1 MITINGNTYDFKFSN
16 RKDAA
21 DFIVAVSAAVGKV
34 NPNFIGV
41 TNRAM
46 VNRLLIKAKLNKMAR
61 VRKLK
66 LSGLL
71 ARALFLSASDL
82 LPEGT
87 YYEC

>member
-1 MITINGNTYDFKFSN
+1 
-16 RKDAA
+16 
-21 DFIVAVSAAVGKV
+21 
-34 NPNFIGV
+34 
-41 TNRAM
+41 M

-61 VRKLK
+61 VKKLK